1 MYFLTFTFV
10 SIFAAIN
17 GGNFHLII
25 TTMRLA
31 KKVFLLA
38 STLTLVASCG
48 TQSSKNDFSSVRLS
62 GAGASFPAKIYTRW
76 FKDLA
81 NEGGPKVNYQAVG
94 SGSGRKA
101 FIDETVNFGA
111 SDDPMKDKDI
121 AKVTRGLV
129 QIPMVGGT
137 IAFGYNYDCDLKL
150 TQEQAVQVA
159 MGMIKD
165 WKELGCPAGK
175 LTWVHRSDGS
185 GTTKAFTNSME
196 AFSKTWTLGTG
207 KSVKWPAGVGAK
219 GNSGVAGVIQNT
231 PGAIGYVNQS
241 YIKGDVKAAALQNL
255 SGEFVTPNNESGAIA
270 LNGITLDE
278 NLAGKNPNPTAKGAY
293 PIATLTW
300 ILAYETGNGENTE
313 AIQEVFNILLSD
325 EYQNK
330 ASSLGFV
337 PLNGDILEK
346 SRDAVGRIGR

>member
-1 MYFLTFTFV
+1 MK
-10 SIFAAIN
+10 SINI
-17 GGNFHLII
+17 
-25 TTMRLA
+25 A
-31 KKVFLLA
+31 KKALVFT
-38 STLTLVASCG
+38 SIVAIAAG
-48 TQSSKNDFSSVRLS
+48 TSVSAKTRLS

-76 FKDLA
+76 FFDLA
-81 NEGGPKVNYQAVG
+81 KSGGPRVNYQAVG

-111 SDDPMKDKDI
+111 SDDSMKDTDI
-121 AKVTRGLV
+121 AKVKRGLV

-137 IAFGYNYDCDLKL
+137 FAFGYNYDCDLKL
-150 TQEQAVQVA
+150 SQEKAVQVA
-159 MGMIKD
+159 MGMIKN
-165 WKELGCPAGK
+165 WKELGCKPGK
-175 LTWVHRSDGS
+175 LTWTHRSDGS

-241 YIKGDVKAAALQNL
+241 YIKGNVKAAALQNL
-255 SGEFVTPNNESGAIA
+255 SGEFLKPSVEAGAKA

-293 PIATLTW
+293 PIASLTW
-300 ILAYETGNGENTE
+300 ILAYEEGNGRNTK
-313 AIQEVFNILLSD
+313 AIKQAFNTLLSD
-325 EYQNK
+325 EYQDK
-330 ASSLGFV
+330 APSLGFV
-337 PLNGDILEK
+337 SLKGDILEK
-346 SRDAVGRIGR
+346 SRAAVKRIGK

>member
-1 MYFLTFTFV
+1 MK
-10 SIFAAIN
+10 SMNI
-17 GGNFHLII
+17 
-25 TTMRLA
+25 A
-31 KKVFLLA
+31 KKALVFT
-38 STLTLVASCG
+38 SVVAIACG
-48 TQSSKNDFSSVRLS
+48 TSVSAKTRLS

-76 FKDLA
+76 FFDLA
-81 NEGGPKVNYQAVG
+81 KSGGPRVNYQAVG

-101 FIDETVNFGA
+101 FIDQTVNFGA

-150 TQEQAVQVA
+150 SQEKAVQVA

-165 WKELGCPAGK
+165 WKELGCKPGK
-175 LTWVHRSDGS
+175 LTWTHRSDGS

-207 KSVKWPAGVGAK
+207 KSVKWPGGVGAK

-241 YIKGDVKAAALQNL
+241 YIKGNVKAAALQNL
-255 SGEFVTPNNESGAIA
+255 SGEYVKPTVEAGAKA

-293 PIATLTW
+293 PIA
-300 ILAYETGNGENTE
+300 
-313 AIQEVFNILLSD
+313 
-325 EYQNK
+325 
-330 ASSLGFV
+330 
-337 PLNGDILEK
+337 
-346 SRDAVGRIGR
+346 

>member
-1 MYFLTFTFV
+1 M
-10 SIFAAIN
+10 SIF
-17 GGNFHLII
+17 
-25 TTMRLA
+25 
-31 KKVFLLA
+31 KKVLVGSSLFA
-38 STLTLVASCG
+38 LTACG
-48 TQSSKNDFSSVRLS
+48 SPADRLS
-62 GAGASFPAKIYTRW
+62 GAGATFPSKVYTRW
-76 FKDLA
+76 FSDYA
-81 NEGGPKVNYQAVG
+81 RSGGTKVNYQAVG

-150 TQEQAVQVA
+150 TQEKAVQVA

-165 WKELGCPAGK
+165 WKQLGCKPGK
-175 LTWVHRSDGS
+175 LTWTHRSDGS

-196 AFSKTWTLGTG
+196 AFSRTWTLGTG

-241 YIKGDVKAAALQNL
+241 YIKGNVRAAALQNR
-255 SGEFVTPNNESGAIA
+255 SGQFIFPSSESGAIA

-278 NLAGKNPNPTAKGAY
+278 NLAGINPT
-293 PIATLTW
+293 
-300 ILAYETGNGENTE
+300 
-313 AIQEVFNILLSD
+313 
-325 EYQNK
+325 
-330 ASSLGFV
+330 
-337 PLNGDILEK
+337 
-346 SRDAVGRIGR
+346 

>member
-1 MYFLTFTFV
+1 M
-10 SIFAAIN
+10 SI
-17 GGNFHLII
+17 
-25 TTMRLA
+25 A
-31 KKVFLLA
+31 KKALLFTSALALIAGPSVTA
-38 STLTLVASCG
+38 ST
-48 TQSSKNDFSSVRLS
+48 RLS

-76 FKDLA
+76 FSDLA
-81 NEGGPKVNYQAVG
+81 KSGGPRVNYQAVG

-101 FIDETVNFGA
+101 FIDQTVNFGA

-159 MGMIKD
+159 MGMVKN
-165 WKELGCPAGK
+165 WKELGCKAGK
-175 LTWVHRSDGS
+175 LTWAHRSDGS

-241 YIKGDVKAAALQNL
+241 YIKGNVKAAALQNL
-255 SGEFVTPNNESGAIA
+255 SGEFLKPSVEAGAKA

-293 PIATLTW
+293 PIASLTW
-300 ILAYETGNGENTE
+300 ILAYEKGNGWNTR
-313 AIQEVFNILLSD
+313 AIKKSLSTLLSD
-325 EYQNK
+325 EYQDK
-330 ASSLGFV
+330 APTLGFV
-337 PLNGDILEK
+337 PLKGDILNK
-346 SRDAVGRIGR
+346 SRAAVKKIGR